1 MLLWLRSFVR
11 LVKRQRAAALQKL
24 RQYEALSNR
33 APASW
38 TAAVLCRFWRRPSSF
53 AYLRN
58 PMNPFFVNP
67 HLLRIALLILVWP
80 LTFSIPAPA
89 QSRAAAPFSK
99 PPSGPSRK
107 IILIAGHP

>member
-38 TAAVLCRFWRRPSSF
+38 S
-53 AYLRN
+53 
-58 PMNPFFVNP
+58 
-67 HLLRIALLILVWP
+67 
-80 LTFSIPAPA
+80 APA
-89 QSRAAAPFSK
+89 LWRF
-99 PPSGPSRK
+99 RK
-107 IILIAGHP
+107 CDPLVSCLF